1 MRVLKEFQR
10 FGNGKLY
17 WQLLKTLYGLKQA
30 ER

>member
-10 FGNGKLY
+10 FENGKLY
-17 WQLLKTLYGLKQA
+17 WQLLKILYRLKQA